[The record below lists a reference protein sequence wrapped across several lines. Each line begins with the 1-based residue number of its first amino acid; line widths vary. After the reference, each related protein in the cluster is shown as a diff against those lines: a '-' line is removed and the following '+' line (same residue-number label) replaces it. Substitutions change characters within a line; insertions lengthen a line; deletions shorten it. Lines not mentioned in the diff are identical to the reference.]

1 MRLQVNN
8 VCKSFGATQALRGV
22 DLSLNPKETVVLF
35 GENGA
40 GKSTL
45 VKILSGAYKADSG
58 TIVVNGERVQIQSPN
73 DARKKGI
80 ATVFQEFSLAP
91 SLSVLDNLFLG
102 RERSRHG
109 LLDRRRMRQEARAIF
124 DSLGVSVDLDSRV
137 DAVDRATQQMVE
149 IAKSMLDE
157 ACILILDEPTSSLTE
172 SETRTLFSALDR
184 LKDSGCGI
192 IYISHRMEEVLQQA
206 DRVTVLRDGETITSF
221 SRGQYSEGDLI
232 KQLIGQDN
240 RDIYPAKSFPT
251 DQSGMSIDGLC
262 AAELKDISFTLH
274 RGEILGVAGLTG
286 SGTTQL
292 GRALFGLDSIAAG
305 SVRVGGTMISEPS
318 PRRML
323 DSGVIYFSSN
333 RLDEGILPTR
343 SVSENIAVEALDS
356 LLSRAGVVMR
366 SRQSSAVASVVER
379 LKIKASPGANIL
391 ELSGGNQ
398 QKAVLAR
405 GMLRKFNVMIMDD
418 PTIGVDLQ
426 TKREIYQI
434 LQELAAEGAAILLIS
449 SDIEELIG
457 LSHRILV
464 LCEGRMAADAVE
476 TDATNKP
483 SLLKLFFPRRVAES
497 SSTRHLARTY
507 Q

>member
-1 MRLQVNN
+1 MRLQVND

-22 DLSLNPKETVVLF
+22 NLSLSPSETLVLF

-45 VKILSGAYKADSG
+45 VKILSGAYRADSG
-58 TIVVNGERVQIQSPN
+58 TIAVNGERVQIQSPN

-102 RERSRHG
+102 RERAQHG
-109 LLDRRRMRQEARAIF
+109 LLRRRRMREEAGAIF
-124 DSLGVSVDLDSRV
+124 ASLGVDVDLDRRV
-137 DAVDRATQQMVE
+137 DTVDRATQQMVE

-172 SETRTLFSALDR
+172 SETRTLFSALGR
-184 LKDSGCGI
+184 LKDRGCGI
-192 IYISHRMEEVLQQA
+192 IYISHRMEEVIEQA
-206 DRVTVLRDGETITSF
+206 DRVSVLRDGETITSF

-232 KQLIGQDN
+232 TQLIGQDHKN
-240 RDIYPAKSFPT
+240 IYPAKSCPT
-251 DQSGMSIDGLC
+251 EQPGMSVRGLC
-262 AAELKDISFTLH
+262 AGELKDISFTLH
-274 RGEILGVAGLTG
+274 RGEILGVAGLSG

-292 GRALFGLDSIAAG
+292 GRALFGLDRVTGG
-305 SVRVGGTMISEPS
+305 SVHVGERPIDDPS
-318 PRRML
+318 PQRML
-323 DSGVIYFSSN
+323 ESRVIYFSSN
-333 RLDEGILPTR
+333 RLEEGILPTR
-343 SVSENIAVEALDS
+343 TVSENIAIEALTN
-356 LLSRAGVVMR
+356 LLSRAGMVRR
-366 SRQSSAVASVVER
+366 SAQQDAVASVIQR
-379 LKIKASPGANIL
+379 LKIKASPGANVL

-398 QKAVLAR
+398 QKAVLSR
-405 GMLRKFNVMIMDD
+405 GMLRKFDVLIMDD

-434 LQELAAEGAAILLIS
+434 LQELADEGAAILLIS

-457 LSHRILV
+457 LSHRILI
-464 LCEGRMAADAVE
+464 LCEGKMAADVVE

-483 SLLKLFFPRRVAES
+483 SLLQLFFPRRAAES
-497 SSTRHLARTY
+497 LSAKHLARTY

>member
-1 MRLQVNN
+1 MRLQVND

-22 DLSLNPKETVVLF
+22 NLSLNPSETLVLF

-45 VKILSGAYKADSG
+45 VKILSGAYRADSG
-58 TIVVNGERVQIQSPN
+58 TIAVNGERVQIQSPN

-91 SLSVLDNLFLG
+91 SLSILDNLFLG
-102 RERSRHG
+102 RERTRHG
-109 LLDRRRMRQEARAIF
+109 LLHRRRMREEALAIF
-124 DSLGVSVDLDSRV
+124 ANLGVDVDLDRRV
-137 DAVDRATQQMVE
+137 GTVDRATQQMVE

-172 SETRTLFSALDR
+172 NETRILFSALGR
-184 LKDSGCGI
+184 LKDRGCGI
-192 IYISHRMEEVLQQA
+192 IYISHRMEEVIEQA
-206 DRVTVLRDGETITSF
+206 DRVSILRDGETITSF
-221 SRGQYSEGDLI
+221 GRGQYSESDLI
-232 KQLIGQDN
+232 AQLIGQDHRN
-240 RDIYPAKSFPT
+240 IYPAKSLPT
-251 DQSGMSIDGLC
+251 EQPGMSVERLC
-262 AAELKDISFTLH
+262 TGDLEDISFTLH
-274 RGEILGVAGLTG
+274 RGEILGVAGLSG

-292 GRALFGLDSIAAG
+292 GRVLFGLDRATAG
-305 SVRVGGTMISEPS
+305 SIHVGGRPVEEPN

-323 DSGVIYFSSN
+323 ERRVIYFSSN
-333 RLDEGILPTR
+333 RLEEGVLPTR
-343 SVSENIAVEALDS
+343 TVSENIAIEALTS
-356 LLSRAGVVMR
+356 LLSRAGVVR
-366 SRQSSAVASVVER
+366 RAAQQDAVSSAIRR
-379 LKIKASPGANIL
+379 LKIKAAPNANIL

-398 QKAVLAR
+398 QKAVLSR
-405 GMLRKFNVMIMDD
+405 GMLRKFDVLIMDD

-434 LQELAAEGAAILLIS
+434 LRDLADEGAAILLIS

-464 LCEGRMAADAVE
+464 LCEGRMAADIVE
-476 TDATNKP
+476 TDTTSKP
-483 SLLKLFFPRRVAES
+483 SLLQLFFPRRAAES
-497 SSTRHLARTY
+497 LSARHLARTY

>member
-22 DLSLNPKETVVLF
+22 NLSLNPKETVVLF

-58 TIVVNGERVQIQSPN
+58 TIMVNGERVQIQSPN

-172 SETRTLFSALDR
+172 SETQILFSALDR

-206 DRVTVLRDGETITSF
+206 DHVTVLRDGETITSF

-240 RDIYPAKSFPT
+240 RDIYPAKRLPT
-251 DQSGMSIDGLC
+251 DQPGMTIDGLC
-262 AAELKDISFTLH
+262 GADLKDISFTLH

-305 SVRVGGTMISEPS
+305 TVRVGGTTISEPS

-333 RLDEGILPTR
+333 RLGEGILPTR

-464 LCEGRMAADAVE
+464 LCEGRMAADVVE

-497 SSTRHLARTY
+497 PSTRHLARTY